1 MSSSGLKQIRT
12 CPLIHLPLEL
22 LEQILFGLPNSDI
35 KSLRLTCT
43 HLHRFAQLRLSRI
56 FLSPNP
62 LNVSVFRAVAD
73 HDEFRKKIVEIIY
86 DDARLAHSY
95 ETPDDEY
102 YDEDEDDIGDVHGV
116 PFWFRRIYREN
127 YDAIKS
133 YGRED
138 VKRSHHLEVQERFKA
153 LLSPAESYKQ
163 YQKLVQEQE
172 QIIATNS
179 DADALKY
186 GLPRFPNLRR
196 ITLTPVA
203 HGQPQRPFYPT
214 PMIRSLPR
222 GLIYPIPHGWP
233 VAEEQSNEP
242 FAESWDGEEKRKWR
256 GFCLVSQAV
265 AQHQRENPAVGI
277 SEFIV
282 DSNQLLTGINCR
294 VFDEAENSEYKDL
307 VTIFARPGF
316 SRIDLSLHV
325 GGQDKEGWHSFRS
338 GLLQHALGTAQG
350 LQHVSLT
357 TNLAVPGDLW
367 DASSGGQEHHIPLHT
382 LFPIGTW
389 SNLQHFCLSRFLV
402 NQADLMDFLLA
413 LPLTLQSV
421 ELSFLF
427 FLPNNGHYQ
436 GLLEHMRSEL
446 DWRGRVAAARPKIAI
461 RVDHEP
467 IAQGLA
473 VCVGREVEDFVYGN
487 GENPFSEDIIFRGTG
502 TLVDAF
508 DPEFDRPYADDI
520 RLMELG
526 ILEKTSWYRQ
536 NYTQNSG
543 TS

>member
-367 DASSGGQEHHIPLHT
+367 DASSG
-382 LFPIGTW
+382 
-389 SNLQHFCLSRFLV
+389 
-402 NQADLMDFLLA
+402 
-413 LPLTLQSV
+413 V

-436 GLLEHMRSEL
+436 GLLEHMRNEL
-446 DWRGRVAAARPKIAI
+446 DCRGRVAAARPKIAI